1 MILGN
6 SSNGFLDYSTDS
18 ASSSG
23 SLNTSLD
30 TAEYSFDHTSVSG
43 SVDKEVKDEATEETS
58 AGGINIKEEI
68 IDEDESRNAT
78 VYSTVLIHVPE
89 AIKEEIKQE
98 SMDTEDP
105 LL

>member
-1 MILGN
+1 MTKMSHLAGIPD
-6 SSNGFLDYSTDS
+6 SSIPEFLQAWFLDYST
-18 ASSSG
+18 
-23 SLNTSLD
+23 
-30 TAEYSFDHTSVSG
+30 YSIN
-43 SVDKEVKDEATEETS
+43 KEVKDEATEDTS
-58 AGGINIKEEI
+58 AGGFNIKEEI

-89 AIKEEIKQE
+89 SIKEEIIQE